1 MDQRP
6 HAEFSLHLPISGK
19 THQHPHILPGPQV
32 GTRLA
37 LPSEARLSPQPSPNR
52 EMLHM
57 GDAPTRQRLFG
68 FMFLMVRRNARPGE
82 SPRPLVMR
90 ATRLV
95 LILLLTV
102 LSTAV
107 AGSAEPLVFIP
118 IDLGTLG
125 GNALANAVN
134 DSGRVVGV
142 VYGAAF
148 RAFSWTPADGMIDLG
163 NLGCGGDSE
172 ATAVNASG
180 QIVGSVTTCDASNHA
195 FSWTPTG
202 GMIDPGTLGGRAA
215 APFAV
220 NDSGQVVGWSNPTGD
235 SRFHA
240 FSWTPAGRMVD
251 LGTLGGSDSFALA
264 VNASGQVVGGVS
276 GTRNRA
282 FSWTQAEEMIDLGTL
297 GGTTAGVSIAV
308 AVNDSGDGVGSN
320 SHNGAQH
327 AIS

>member
-1 MDQRP
+1 SR
-6 HAEFSLHLPISGK
+6 
-19 THQHPHILPGPQV
+19 
-32 GTRLA
+32 TREV
-37 LPSEARLSPQPSPNR
+37 S
-52 EMLHM
+52 HM
-57 GDAPTRQRLFG
+57 GDAATRQRFSG

-82 SPRPLVMR
+82 SPKPLVMR

-107 AGSAEPLVFIP
+107 AGSAEPLFIP

-125 GNALANAVN
+125 GNASANAVN

-142 VYGAAF
+142 VGAAAF

-163 NLGCGGDSE
+163 NHGCGGDSE

-180 QIVGSVTTCDASNHA
+180 QIVGSVTTCDASEHA

-215 APFAV
+215 TPFAV

-235 SRFHA
+235 FRFHAFSWPPAGGMIDLGVVGDTFDSSEAVAVNDRGQVVGVSSRAGFWRA
-240 FSWTPAGRMVD
+240 FSWTPAGRMVE
-251 LGTLGGSDSFALA
+251 LPALGGTGTTAAVA
-264 VNASGQVVGGVS
+264 VNASGQVV
-276 GTRNRA
+276 
-282 FSWTQAEEMIDLGTL
+282 
-297 GGTTAGVSIAV
+297 
-308 AVNDSGDGVGSN
+308 
-320 SHNGAQH
+320 
-327 AIS
+327 